1 MADCRLNLQSAISD
15 QQSPWLLL
23 REPLVDFSDGEL
35 DLLLPHGMLGRLSL
49 LLEIG
54 LGEAERFELADLLGI
69 DFRPAAAAPPAF
81 GFPLFDLFLDARFC
95 VYEAFSGITHK

>member
-1 MADCRLNLQSAISD
+1 LLIEAAKRFNRQSTISD
-15 QQSPWLLL
+15 QQLRWLLFK

-35 DLLLPHGMLGRLSL
+35 DLLLSYRMLGRFRL

-54 LGEAERFELADLLGI
+54 LGEAKRFELSDLLGI
-69 DFRPAAAAPPAF
+69 DFRSAGAALPAF

-95 VYEAFSGITHK
+95 VYEAFS